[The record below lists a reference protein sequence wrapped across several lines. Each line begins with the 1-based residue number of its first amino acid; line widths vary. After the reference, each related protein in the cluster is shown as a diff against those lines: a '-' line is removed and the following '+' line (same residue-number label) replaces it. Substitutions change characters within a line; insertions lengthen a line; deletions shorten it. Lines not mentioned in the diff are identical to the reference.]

1 MFKMLSIL
9 WAALG
14 SFFSAFE
21 KFGSAL
27 NHLGG
32 WAEEAAAA
40 IADEARMERQQKLA
54 VLSASLRATNS
65 NIAATEAAAATPAT
79 KAKATASS
87 SVPAI

>member
-65 NIAATEAAAATPAT
+65 NIAATEAAATPAT